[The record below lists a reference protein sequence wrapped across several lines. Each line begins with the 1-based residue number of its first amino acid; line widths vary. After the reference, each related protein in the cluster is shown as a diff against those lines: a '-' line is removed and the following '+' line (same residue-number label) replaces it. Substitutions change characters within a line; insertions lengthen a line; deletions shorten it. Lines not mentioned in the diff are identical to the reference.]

1 MQKANLILRPI
12 QICLFIVCCY
22 TTTFGQANKQ
32 SKIDLQK
39 AKVIIDS
46 LDKQYAK
53 NFFNGDSVALAAMYT
68 KDASFG
74 SLKGHDILLALG
86 SWIQNSIKDDTRNL
100 IFTTTSLTIDSEF
113 IVELGTY
120 EVKDSSGKSKEK
132 GKYLVV
138 WKQEDGNWKLYK
150 DIEL

>member
-1 MQKANLILRPI
+1 MQKANLIVRPI
-12 QICLFIVCCY
+12 QIFLFIVCCY
-22 TTTFGQANKQ
+22 TTTFGQANNQ
-32 SKIDLQK
+32 SKIDLQN
-39 AKVIIDS
+39 AKVIVDS
-46 LDKQYAK
+46 LDKQYTK

-86 SWIQNSIKDDTRNL
+86 SWIRNSIKNDTRNL

-113 IVELGTY
+113 IVELGIY
-120 EVKDSSGKSKEK
+120 EEKDSAGKSKEK

-150 DIEL
+150 DIGL